1 MSDLVK
7 ESKELLEILK
17 TAPKTIRTNKLSY
30 DDTWNDWDNEED
42 EEDKLG
48 AFCQYTT
55 IDGTTFAPA
64 HHTCE
69 ILPPGVY
76 EVLSTQ
82 SGIAYEKIPVKTDDL
97 IQFPETNSELVIAE
111 IKNFWEREDIFRK
124 YKLMFQRG
132 MILYGP
138 AGSGKSSTIQI
149 VVADVIH
156 RGGVVLKF
164 CHPNV
169 FREGIR
175 IFRKIQPNTPL
186 IVLMEDID
194 SILDQYCESD
204 VLNILDGVDQIDK
217 VVYLATTNYPENL
230 GDRILNRPS
239 RFDKRFKMGHPG
251 SKSRE
256 IYFKHLMD
264 QEAIDKFNI
273 NIKKWVKDTEKM
285 SVAHLKELFVNVC
298 ILGNPY
304 DEAIELLRTMVEERP
319 NSSED
324 SEKKLG
330 FN

>member
-7 ESKELLEILK
+7 ESKELLEILRN
-17 TAPKTIRTNKLSY
+17 APKPSPVKSRLSY
-30 DDTWNDWDNEED
+30 DDSWSDDWDDED
-42 EEDKLG
+42 DEKLG
-48 AFCQYTT
+48 AFCQYSTV
-55 IDGTTFAPA
+55 DGINFAPA
-64 HHTCE
+64 HHTTGL
-69 ILPPGVY
+69 LPPGVY
-76 EVLSTQ
+76 EVISTQ
-82 SGIAYEKIPVKTDDL
+82 AGIAYEKIPVKTDDL
-97 IQFPETNSELVIAE
+97 IEFPETNSELVIAE
-111 IKNFWEREDIFRK
+111 IKNFWDREEIFRK

-149 VVADVIH
+149 VVADVIA

-164 CHPNV
+164 CHPNI

-175 IFRKIQPNTPL
+175 IFRKIQPSTPL

-251 SKSRE
+251 AKSRE

-264 QEAIDKFNI
+264 EEAIQKFNI
-273 NIKKWVKDTEKM
+273 NVKKWVKDTEKM

-304 DEAIELLRTMVEERP
+304 EEAIELLRTMVEERP

-324 SEKKLG
+324 SDKKLG